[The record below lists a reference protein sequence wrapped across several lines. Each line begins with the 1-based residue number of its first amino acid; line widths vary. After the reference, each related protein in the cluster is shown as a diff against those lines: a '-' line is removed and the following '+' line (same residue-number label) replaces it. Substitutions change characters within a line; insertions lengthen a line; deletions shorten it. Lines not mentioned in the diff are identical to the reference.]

1 MTNYSQYISKKLAK
15 KLLDYGYPLFNYKG
29 GVYDGQPCFDIP
41 GYGEPGWAEGDR
53 YRIPTYGEVF
63 DWFSQKGIVITLE
76 PFHTFALKGHIG
88 YTWKIN
94 YEDPELGW
102 VLRSEDDE
110 YKTEDGYGGSFKLT
124 ANAAIESAMKI
135 GDKSIEIKYE

>member
-1 MTNYSQYISKKLAK
+1 MTNYNEQIPEELAR
-15 KLLDYGYPLFNYKG
+15 KLLDCGYPLGNH
-29 GVYDGQPCFDIP
+29 
-41 GYGEPGWAEGDR
+41 
-53 YRIPTYGEVF
+53 PTYGEVF

-76 PFHTFALKGHIG
+76 PFHTFSLKGHIG

-110 YKTEDGYGGSFKLT
+110 YKPEDGYGGSFKLT
-124 ANAAIESAMKI
+124 ATAAIESAMKI
-135 GDKSIEIKYE
+135 GDKSIEVKYE

>member
-15 KLLDYGYPLFNYKG
+15 KLLDWGYPLDNY
-29 GVYDGQPCFDIP
+29 
-41 GYGEPGWAEGDR
+41 
-53 YRIPTYGEVF
+53 PTYGEVF

-110 YKTEDGYGGSFKLT
+110 YKPEDGYGGSFKLT